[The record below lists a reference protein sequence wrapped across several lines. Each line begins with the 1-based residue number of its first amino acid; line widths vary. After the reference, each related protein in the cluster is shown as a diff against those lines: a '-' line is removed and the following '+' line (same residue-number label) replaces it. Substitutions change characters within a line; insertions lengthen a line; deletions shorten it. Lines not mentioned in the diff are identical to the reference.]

1 MINIVSEQDCC
12 GCSAC
17 AERCPKSC
25 ISMLED
31 QEGFL
36 YPVVDKEKCV
46 NCHLCEQ
53 VCPVL
58 DKTEAYSDSF
68 AYAAKN
74 RNEDERLNSS
84 SGGLFIVLAK
94 YFLVHGGIVFG
105 AVFDSNFE
113 VYHTYSS
120 DLDGVKSMMRSKY
133 VQSNIRS
140 SYIDCENFLKQGKK
154 VLFTGTPCQIDGLRH
169 FLKKEYD
176 NLLTVEVICH
186 GVPSPGVWRMYL
198 KQFFLNHEFSY
209 KDNLSLSFREKQK
222 YGWKH
227 FGFSVCRESDFL
239 FSVPAFENPYIKGF
253 LSNLYLRPS
262 CHHCPSKGGRSG
274 ADLTIADFWGIESVM
289 PDFDD
294 DKGTGLLIVHSKKGK
309 EILPMLNLDSHEVS
323 LEKAIVCNSAYIQSV
338 EAHPKR
344 GTFFALF
351 HKHALSIAQMV
362 DKCLRLSF
370 VERLKNKLISKFLCV

>member
-1 MINIVSEQDCC
+1 
-12 GCSAC
+12 
-17 AERCPKSC
+17 
-25 ISMLED
+25 
-31 QEGFL
+31 
-36 YPVVDKEKCV
+36 
-46 NCHLCEQ
+46 
-53 VCPVL
+53 
-58 DKTEAYSDSF
+58 
-68 AYAAKN
+68 
-74 RNEDERLNSS
+74 
-84 SGGLFIVLAK
+84 
-94 YFLVHGGIVFG
+94 
-105 AVFDSNFE
+105 
-113 VYHTYSS
+113 
-120 DLDGVKSMMRSKY
+120 
-133 VQSNIRS
+133 
-140 SYIDCENFLKQGKK
+140 
-154 VLFTGTPCQIDGLRH
+154 
-169 FLKKEYD
+169 
-176 NLLTVEVICH
+176 
-186 GVPSPGVWRMYL
+186 MYL

-227 FGFSVCRESDFL
+227 YGFSVCRESDFL

-323 LEKAIVCNSAYIQSV
+323 LEKAIVGNSAYIQSV

-344 GTFFALF
+344 ETFFVLF
-351 HKHALSIAQMV
+351 HKNALSVASII

>member
-1 MINIVSEQDCC
+1 
-12 GCSAC
+12 
-17 AERCPKSC
+17 
-25 ISMLED
+25 MLED

-58 DKTEAYSDSF
+58 DKTADYFDSF

-74 RNEDERLNSS
+74 RNEGERLNSS

-94 YFLVHGGIVFG
+94 YFLLHGGIVFG

-120 DLDGVKSMMRSKY
+120 DLDGVKPMMRSKY
-133 VQSNIRS
+133 VQSNMQS

-176 NLLTVEVICH
+176 NLLMVDVICH
-186 GVPSPGVWRMYL
+186 GVPSPGVWRRYL
-198 KQFFLNHEFSY
+198 RENIFSKY
-209 KDNLSLSFREKQK
+209 KNSSNSDFAISFREKYN
-222 YGWKH
+222 YGWKNY
-227 FGFSVCRESDFL
+227 GFTVRQNNNL
-239 FSVPAFENPYIKGF
+239 LYSVPVFDDPYMKGF